1 MNFADNLKRIC
12 TERGTSPTALLKSM
26 GVATSKV
33 AMWNSGSLPKQ
44 EMLIRLAKELDCST
58 IRCKSEPLLLCEERL
73 RVCGRNRGHG
83 MSRDL
88 YVIILRDSVPSKYRR
103 APFILQQV
111 VGLIAIS

>member
-73 RVCGRNRGHG
+73 RICERNRGHG

-88 YVIILRDSVPSKYRR
+88 FLVIRGFSGLRPYE
-103 APFILQQV
+103 
-111 VGLIAIS
+111 